1 MLSKLELK
9 KSKEKVLR
17 DSLDDTYIIK
27 MLKRG
32 TVLKTSDIKRHPELI
47 DCKRILIK
55 IDRLLKSQK
64 R

>member
-9 KSKEKVLR
+9 KAKEKVSR
-17 DSLDDTYIIK
+17 DSLDDSYIIK
-27 MLKRG
+27 ILKRG
-32 TVLKTSDIKRHPELI
+32 TFLKTSDIKPHPELI

-64 R
+64 K